1 MCSVFD
7 VDDEAGFERFL
18 DEYGVEHQE
27 EMIFGRR
34 RRPTTKV
41 SIVTGRHGAHQ
52 VENAI
57 WHLYLEKQGDA
68 WKPHKKYW
76 SINSNWK
83 KLGQRPEYRKSR
95 CLIPA
100 TAWVESQHGK
110 NPVEFRFGRPFFFC
124 GLYKTWGDL
133 LSCSIITLAAHP
145 DTARFH
151 EKSFPM
157 IAPAAPAFV
166 DQWLDGGEDTQAF
179 EPYLHPDIRF
189 DGADLL
195 VQPLHKAMGLE
206 YTGEAQQVNQFIPPG
221 TSQTLF

>member
-7 VDDEAGFERFL
+7 VDDDAGVERFL
-18 DEYGVEHQE
+18 EEYGVHHPQN
-27 EMIFGRR
+27 MIFGRR

-41 SIVTGRHGAHQ
+41 SIVTARCGEPE

-57 WHLYLEKQGDA
+57 WHLYLEKSTDG

-110 NPVEFRFGRPFFFC
+110 NPVEFRFDRPFFFC
-124 GLYKTWGDL
+124 GLYKTWGDV

-157 IAPAAPAFV
+157 IAPLDSAFV
-166 DQWLDGGEDTQAF
+166 TRWLQGGEDTQPF
-179 EPYLHPDIRF
+179 EPYLHPDIRL
-189 DGADLL
+189 GESDLL
-195 VQPLHKAMGLE
+195 VQPLNRAMQLA
-206 YTGEAQQVNQFIPPG
+206 YTGEVQRVDRYSP
-221 TSQTLF
+221 

>member
-7 VDDEAGFERFL
+7 VDDHAGIERFL
-18 DEYGVEHQE
+18 EEYGVHHPQQ
-27 EMIFGRR
+27 MIFGRR
-34 RRPTTKV
+34 RRPTTQV
-41 SIVTGRHGAHQ
+41 SIVTARHGERE

-57 WHLYLEKQGDA
+57 WHLYLERNGDQ

-110 NPVEFRFGRPFFFC
+110 NPVEFSFGEPFFFC
-124 GLYKTWGDL
+124 GLYKTWGDV
-133 LSCSIITLAAHP
+133 LSCAIITLAAHP
-145 DTARFH
+145 DTAKYH

-157 IAPAAPAFV
+157 IAPKSQEFV
-166 DQWLDGGEDTQAF
+166 EHWLNGGEDTLQF
-179 EPYLHPDIRF
+179 EPYLHAETRLGEAP
-189 DGADLL
+189 LL
-195 VQPLHKAMGLE
+195 VQPLKKAMSLE
-206 YTGEAQQVNQFIPPG
+206 YTEEARPV
-221 TSQTLF
+221 

>member
-7 VDDEAGFERFL
+7 VDDDAGIERFL
-18 DEYGVEHQE
+18 DEYGVHHPQN
-27 EMIFGRR
+27 MILGRR

-41 SIVTGRHGAHQ
+41 SIVTARQGAPA

-57 WHLYLEKQGDA
+57 WHLYLERQGDS

-100 TAWVESQHGK
+100 TAWVESQRGK
-110 NPVEFRFGRPFFFC
+110 NPVEFRFDRPFFFC
-124 GLYKTWGDL
+124 GLYKTWGEL

-145 DTARFH
+145 ETARFH

-157 IAPAAPAFV
+157 IAPLEPEFV
-166 DQWLDGGEDTQAF
+166 TQWLAGGEDTEPF
-179 EPYLHPDIRF
+179 EPYLHPDIRLG
-189 DGADLL
+189 DKDLR
-195 VQPLHKAMGLE
+195 VQPLSKAMQLE
-206 YTGEAQQVNQFIPPG
+206 YTGEAQRVDRYIPPESAQG
-221 TSQTLF
+221 A